1 MQKNLN
7 LRQKKVIDID
17 TAERVGSI
25 TDIDIDVTS
34 GKIRSIAISK
44 TGFLS
49 FIHDSGEISVD
60 WEDVAAI
67 GSEYVLIKFKKNTK
81 IGDKC

>member
-1 MQKNLN
+1 MQKNLD

-25 TDIDIDVTS
+25 IDMDIDVTS
-34 GKIRSIAISK
+34 GKIRSVTISK

-49 FIHDSGEISVD
+49 FMHDSGEITVG

-67 GSEYVLIKFKKNTK
+67 GSEYILIKFEKNTK
-81 IGDKC
+81 ISDKC